1 MQNQDLTI
9 QEVIE
14 KIIADIPGAPLEGS
28 VDVFKAG
35 EPGQKVTGI
44 VTTFLA
50 TLQVLQKAVELGAN
64 LVITHE
70 PTFYNH
76 LDEQDWL
83 QDDPVYEA
91 KRRFIEDH
99 HLVIWRFHD
108 YWHMHQPDG
117 VLTGALQRLGWESY
131 LDPQDRIVC
140 SIPPVPL
147 DELVFFIKEKL
158 GVQTARIMG
167 APEFVCRRVAVL
179 VGAWGGRPHI
189 LTLRREDV
197 DTLICGEVA
206 EWETTEYVRDAIRL
220 GRQKALVVV
229 GHANSEEPGMEYL
242 VTWLGGRVP
251 GIPII
256 NVPAGNPFRYL

>member
-1 MQNQDLTI
+1 MPDHHLTI
-9 QEVIE
+9 QEVID
-14 KIIADIPGAPLEGS
+14 KIITEIPGAPLEGS
-28 VDVFKAG
+28 VDVIKTGDPDQKA
-35 EPGQKVTGI
+35 TGI

-50 TLQVLQKAVELGAN
+50 TLKVLQETVELGAN

-117 VLTGALQRLGWESY
+117 VLTGALKQMGWEGYSNPE
-131 LDPQDRIVC
+131 DPIIC
-140 SIPPVPL
+140 TIPPTPL
-147 DELVFFIKEKL
+147 DKLVSEVKGKL
-158 GVQTARIMG
+158 GVQTARLMG
-167 APEFVCRRVAVL
+167 DPEFVCRRVAIL

-189 LTLRREDV
+189 LALRREDV

-206 EWETTEYVRDAIRL
+206 EWETTEYVRDAIRI
-220 GRQKALVVV
+220 GRKKALIVV

-242 VTWLGGRVP
+242 VEWLRVRFP
-251 GIPII
+251 GLPIHHLST
-256 NVPAGNPFRYL
+256 GNPFRYL